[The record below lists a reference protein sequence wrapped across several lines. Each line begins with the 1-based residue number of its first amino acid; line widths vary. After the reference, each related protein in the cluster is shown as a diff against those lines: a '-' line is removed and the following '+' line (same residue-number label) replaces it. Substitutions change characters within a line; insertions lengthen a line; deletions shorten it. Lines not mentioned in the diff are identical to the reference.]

1 MLTPVSVTAG
11 NIKNTLV
18 KDGVYTV
25 RQICTPQLAAACGKA
40 GLT

>member
-1 MLTPVSVTAG
+1 
-11 NIKNTLV
+11 V

-25 RQICTPQLAAACGKA
+25 RQICVPDLAAACRTA